1 MASTRNKN
9 SAGNYKLEQNGINN
23 IRDNLLYHNS
33 PNGHANI
40 AAFPELYRASYMPAD
55 NLSKNYVD
63 IESNLRGINA
73 NNLVNPVSGNIK
85 CEEKKLPMISFF
97 DRETVI
103 MPDNLTI
110 DNNRPFIMG

>member
-1 MASTRNKN
+1 MASTRNNN
-9 SAGNYKLEQNGINN
+9 SIGNYKLEQRGINN
-23 IRDNLLYHNS
+23 IRDNLLYYNS

-73 NNLVNPVSGNIK
+73 NNLVNPTNQNIK
-85 CEEKKLPMISFF
+85 CDVKKMPTISFF
-97 DRETVI
+97 DREKVI
-103 MPDNLTI
+103 MPENLRV